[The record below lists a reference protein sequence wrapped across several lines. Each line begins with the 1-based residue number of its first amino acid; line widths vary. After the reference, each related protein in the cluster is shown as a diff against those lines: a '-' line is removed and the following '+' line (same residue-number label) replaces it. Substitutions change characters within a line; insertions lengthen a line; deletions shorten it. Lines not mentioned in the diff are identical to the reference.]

1 MKTRNQRGREGQ
13 TKTHGGEQGN
23 TVEQT
28 QLSGLRVRCQRAER
42 FQSLSNDTS
51 ENKPVSIQHS
61 STEENG
67 ALKGLWQE
75 NNVSPSSLH
84 RFPVW
89 AAVQLGLNV
98 LFSWLH
104 FPLSLFQP
112 LTLLKCYYLS
122 RRRLKDVYE
131 SRIYWN
137 IAFIIYKLTL
147 HRQNIDSRSFNAS

>member
-1 MKTRNQRGREGQ
+1 MDGFYIKITFNLKRLQIIIRRKYSYNFTQNGNQRFLMKTRNQRGREGQ

-67 ALKGLWQE
+67 ALKGL
-75 NNVSPSSLH
+75 
-84 RFPVW
+84 
-89 AAVQLGLNV
+89 
-98 LFSWLH
+98 
-104 FPLSLFQP
+104 
-112 LTLLKCYYLS
+112 
-122 RRRLKDVYE
+122 
-131 SRIYWN
+131 
-137 IAFIIYKLTL
+137 
-147 HRQNIDSRSFNAS
+147 